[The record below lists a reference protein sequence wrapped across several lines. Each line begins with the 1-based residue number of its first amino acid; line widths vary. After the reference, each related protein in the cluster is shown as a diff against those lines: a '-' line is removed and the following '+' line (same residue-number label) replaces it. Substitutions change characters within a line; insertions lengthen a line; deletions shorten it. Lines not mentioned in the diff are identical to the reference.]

1 MEKIPPKSNSL
12 LRLLCCFVLLPINTH
27 TRTYSISMLPEA
39 KAVPPGI
46 PQLLSTQSSQFGSP
60 GPKPWNAFSSSS
72 TQTSRP
78 VSMSSYVFRNK
89 MMNVRNP
96 SPSPLSLCCHLY
108 KSKCRY
114 RGMGRPGP
122 PIPPR
127 APVVHSYV
135 LSLCWTNLRKSSM
148 QFTECDRLA
157 FRLRYPASGRVAM
170 SSDVACTSL
179 VLCRRPPMNCW
190 NVCSKVEVWLR
201 IGLTRK

>member
-96 SPSPLSLCCHLY
+96 SHSPPVVIFTNPSAGTGAWDGLVPLSHHAHPSSTRTSCRCAGRTFGSRRCSSRKATAWHLGCGIRPMAG
-108 KSKCRY
+108 SPCRPMS
-114 RGMGRPGP
+114 RARPS
-122 PIPPR
+122 
-127 APVVHSYV
+127 SYADDH
-135 LSLCWTNLRKSSM
+135 R
-148 QFTECDRLA
+148 
-157 FRLRYPASGRVAM
+157 
-170 SSDVACTSL
+170 
-179 VLCRRPPMNCW
+179 
-190 NVCSKVEVWLR
+190 
-201 IGLTRK
+201 